1 MKKGLVFVVAIVV
14 ILTFVLAGCNLIV
27 TNEERDG
34 DQVVAT
40 VEHNGLI
47 GEITKKEFSNYFL
60 SNIQQLFPVVCW
72 RGWGVF
78 YFFACKTKNVDYSCH
93 WKIDRRQSWQ
103 G

>member
-1 MKKGLVFVVAIVV
+1 MKKGLVLVVAIVV

-47 GEITKKEFSNYFL
+47 
-60 SNIQQLFPVVCW
+60 V
-72 RGWGVF
+72 
-78 YFFACKTKNVDYSCH
+78 
-93 WKIDRRQSWQ
+93 
-103 G
+103 